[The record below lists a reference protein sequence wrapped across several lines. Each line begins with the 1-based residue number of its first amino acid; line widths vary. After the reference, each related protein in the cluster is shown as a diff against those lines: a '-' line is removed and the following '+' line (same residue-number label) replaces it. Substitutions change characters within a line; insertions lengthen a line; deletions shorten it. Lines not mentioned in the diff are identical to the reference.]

1 MEQKMIN
8 GVYCQNMPCCGIFAA
23 ALASGK
29 EPQEVFDAYK
39 AKFKKTGRW
48 KGSTTTKGLKELMR
62 NQLGVKFVEI
72 PDLKW
77 MTVRQFAVNYTKR
90 SGTYLVW
97 VRGHVMTIS
106 KGRLIDQ
113 WHCQPIETAKK
124 NRCKIVSVVEI
135 VNAPDIPEGQIS
147 GNATKEQLAEAQQKR
162 DAEKLEAD
170 KAKLWKGCCKFGL
183 DSKKIG
189 EFENS
194 IEISID
200 FEDLESKKEQAIA
213 KISGSLKVKG
223 FRPGKIPK
231 NIVTREVGE
240 DYILEEA
247 VDLYLPEQIF
257 DILQKE
263 EINPAVRPV
272 VKELKKEKKSFKV
285 DVLITL
291 WPTLLK
297 LPKLNQTVEVE
308 SITPTEDEINEQI
321 ERIKLQF
328 GEVEKVERPS
338 KASDYLLVNIS
349 SLENGT
355 EVKEFNYQDYLYELG
370 SNLLTPSM
378 DSKLEGVSSGA
389 IIKFNDDI
397 PALGKTNVEITV
409 LVKEIKQKVMPELTD
424 EWVSSVTEFDTV
436 KEMNEELVKNIED
449 AKKRQVA
456 NQYQGLLTSK
466 IIDESKLELPE
477 QLVIAEMDS
486 ILQNFMNE
494 LKQNNIKIEDY
505 LKITGLTEETLQDDL
520 KNQATRNLSMVVILD
535 KVVEQED
542 LKLDEIDIKYIDEH
556 MGTHDEGDQAEGA
569 SHRINLESESLRN
582 KAMVHILKQGVS
594 VDSNGEKVYLQ
605 DVYNQVEELR
615 EEE

>member
-1 MEQKMIN
+1 MK
-8 GVYCQNMPCCGIFAA
+8 
-23 ALASGK
+23 
-29 EPQEVFDAYK
+29 YK
-39 AKFKKTGRW
+39 VKKVGD
-48 KGSTTTKGLKELMR
+48 
-62 NQLGVKFVEI
+62 F
-72 PDLKW
+72 
-77 MTVRQFAVNYTKR
+77 
-90 SGTYLVW
+90 
-97 VRGHVMTIS
+97 
-106 KGRLIDQ
+106 
-113 WHCQPIETAKK
+113 
-124 NRCKIVSVVEI
+124 
-135 VNAPDIPEGQIS
+135 
-147 GNATKEQLAEAQQKR
+147 
-162 DAEKLEAD
+162 EK
-170 KAKLWKGCCKFGL
+170 
-183 DSKKIG
+183 
-189 EFENS
+189 S
-194 IEISID
+194 IEINID
-200 FEDLESKKEQAIA
+200 FEDLESKKDQAIT

-231 NIVTREVGE
+231 NIVVREVGE

-272 VKELKKEKKSFKV
+272 VKELTKEKKSFKV

-291 WPTLLK
+291 WPTLSK

-349 SLENGT
+349 SIENGT

-397 PALGKTNVEITV
+397 PALGKSNVEITV

-436 KEMNEELVKNIED
+436 KDMNEELVKNIED

-477 QLVIAEMDS
+477 QLIIAEMDS

-505 LKITGLTEETLQDDL
+505 LNITGLTEETLQEDL

-535 KVVEQED
+535 KVAEEEE
-542 LKLDEIDIKYIDEH
+542 LKLDEKEVQYIDEYIASL
-556 MGTHDEGDQAEGA
+556 DEGDQVDAA
-569 SHRINLESESLRN
+569 SRRLNLESESLRN
-582 KAMVHILKQGVS
+582 KAMIHVLKQGLS
-594 VDSNGEKVYLQ
+594 VDANGEKVYLQ
-605 DVYNQVEELR
+605 DVYNQEEELR